1 MRINTW
7 LMAVLLFL
15 ATTAG
20 CGYSRPAA
28 AVKSTITTLAPAS
41 MTAGGAAF
49 ALTVNGTLFASN
61 SLVYWNGS
69 ARATTFGTAS
79 QLTGQITA
87 ADIATAGTA
96 TVTVFT
102 PGGGY
107 SGGTTSNGVSFTI
120 N

>member
-15 ATTAG
+15 AATAG

-28 AVKSTITTLAPAS
+28 AATPTISTLAPAS

-49 ALTVNGTLFASN
+49 TLTVNGTKFASN

-69 ARATTFGTAS
+69 ARTTTFGNAN

-96 TVTVFT
+96 AVTIFT

-107 SGGTTSNGVSFTI
+107 GGSTTSNSVSFTI